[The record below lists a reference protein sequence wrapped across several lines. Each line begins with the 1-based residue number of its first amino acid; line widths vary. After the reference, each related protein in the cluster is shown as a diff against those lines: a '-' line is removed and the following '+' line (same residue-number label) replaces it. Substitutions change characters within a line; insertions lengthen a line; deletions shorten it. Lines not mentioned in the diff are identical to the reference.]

1 MTGERS
7 AVECDAVPYPGPA
20 TACTWIVSPDRPWLV
35 CSAPRA
41 AADKPY
47 CALHSA
53 VATFDGG
60 FDALSAADMHA
71 AWSAMPETQRAAVLH
86 LRPAEL
92 RALLIETARAVR
104 AGKSVAA

>member
-1 MTGERS
+1 MTARRS
-7 AVECDAVPYPGPA
+7 AVECEAVPYPGPV
-20 TACTWIVSPDRPWLV
+20 TACAWIVSKDRPWFA

-41 AADKPY
+41 APDRPY

-53 VATFDGG
+53 LATFDGG
-60 FDALSAADMHA
+60 FDALPPADAQA
-71 AWSAMPETQRAAVLH
+71 AWAAMPETQRRAALH

-104 AGKSVAA
+104 SGKSVAA